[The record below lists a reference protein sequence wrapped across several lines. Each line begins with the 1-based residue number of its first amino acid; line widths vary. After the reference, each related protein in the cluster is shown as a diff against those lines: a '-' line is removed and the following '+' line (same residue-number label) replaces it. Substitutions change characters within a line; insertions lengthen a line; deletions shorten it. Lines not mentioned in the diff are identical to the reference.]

1 MQKHREHS
9 YSLCCKKI
17 LYENT
22 CSSNKKPN
30 IVGFIK
36 LPHLYFCIIQKLKK
50 KIQHNKFI
58 YPLAVSS
65 CSHKIYIYIY
75 RVTKSVTVRK

>member
-50 KIQHNKFI
+50 KFNITNLYIPWQCQAAAI
-58 YPLAVSS
+58 R
-65 CSHKIYIYIY
+65 YIYIY